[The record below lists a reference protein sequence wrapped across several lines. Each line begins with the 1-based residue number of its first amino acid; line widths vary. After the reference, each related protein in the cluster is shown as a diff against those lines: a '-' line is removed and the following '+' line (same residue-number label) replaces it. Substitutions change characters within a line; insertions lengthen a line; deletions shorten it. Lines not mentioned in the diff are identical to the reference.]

1 MQTQRNISRRRF
13 LRTVG
18 SAAVFSAA
26 PGIWKSNRAYARVSP
41 NDKIICGL
49 VGCGGQ
55 GTTHLR
61 AMLKNPDV
69 QLAAV
74 CDVYKPR
81 CEEAAASVGE
91 DCQGYQDYRRI
102 IEREDI
108 DCVFCATPDHWH
120 TLISIHAC
128 QAWKDVYVEKPLSTT
143 IYEGRQIVENARR
156 YDRIVQVGLQQR
168 SIDIFQNAVD
178 IVHKGK
184 LGQIVTARSWI
195 GANGYRGFETPGNP
209 PDGLDWDLWLGPAPW
224 VPYSPQ
230 RFGAFRAF
238 HDYASGELTNW
249 GPHLIDI
256 AHWGI
261 QQDRPLNIQAVGASR
276 DYSGADDYEI
286 MEILFEYQNCNLTWQ
301 QAHNLEYVGKTYGT
315 MFIGT
320 QGKLMIDRQSYVVQ
334 PDSLGIP
341 EGKPEQYEWVTV
353 KTHHDNFFQCMRTR
367 ELPNCDIEIG
377 HRTTSACLLGH
388 IALKCKRKLD
398 WDGEAELF
406 LNDEAANRYLR
417 RPYRAPWHL

>member
-1 MQTQRNISRRRF
+1 MNTHQGISRRHFMRF
-13 LRTVG
+13 LGGTAFLTSAPWIGKSRRADARTG
-18 SAAVFSAA
+18 
-26 PGIWKSNRAYARVSP
+26 P

-61 AMLKNPDV
+61 TMLKNPEV
-69 QLAAV
+69 ELAAV
-74 CDVYKPR
+74 CDVYRPR
-81 CEEAAASVGE
+81 AEEAANNVGE
-91 DCQGYQDYRRI
+91 GCQAYQDYRRI
-102 IEREDI
+102 LDRDDI
-108 DCVFCATPDHWH
+108 DCIFCATPDHWH

-178 IVHKGK
+178 IVQKGK
-184 LGQIVTARSWI
+184 VGTITTARSWI
-195 GANGYRGFETPGNP
+195 GPNGYRGFETPGNP
-209 PDGLDWDLWLGPAPW
+209 PEGLDWDLWLGPAPW

-249 GPHLIDI
+249 GPHLMDI
-256 AHWGI
+256 AQWGI
-261 QQDRPLNIQAVGASR
+261 GQDRPLRIQATGNSR
-276 DYSGADDYEI
+276 DYSGADDYEV
-286 MEILFEYQNCNLTWQ
+286 MDILFEFQGCNLTWQ
-301 QAHNLEYVGKTYGT
+301 QAYNLEYVGKTYGT

-377 HRTTSACLLGH
+377 HRTTSTCLLGH
-388 IALKCKRKLD
+388 IALKCHRTLNWEGDTERFLD
-398 WDGEAELF
+398 
-406 LNDEAANRYLR
+406 DEAANRYLH